1 MTGGWRAGD
10 TVAGD
15 DARRLV
21 ADQIEQHS
29 AGLHAALAKFDRQ
42 SAFSAWFETI
52 RAVEELINLPRFGL
66 KEPWLWEAL
75 LDLPIDTTREPR
87 RFRVLHHHIVYQFGE
102 TFAQRFTTLL
112 LQAAAI
118 GMSFAMHDI
127 QSSRGAFRS
136 IGAVINYLQ
145 SRRRHLVSLLYTL
158 PQAANGQQ
166 AVPQIDTLNQFLPL
180 VEINGA
186 TLTGLYQ
193 KAMLVE
199 VFKDYTLHFRDNDF
213 CGSHEYPILDRMHL
227 EPERTSIIDM
237 QPLEPALVEAVN
249 LEPVSSARLF
259 SAAELR
265 NDIRLMEAA
274 YAEFDL
280 AGSEFRFAAAFA
292 RHIAD
297 LAEDDYW
304 VRLSRRKFE
313 RVASALRLP
322 QALRQAL
329 VHRAGSYTENTN
341 SYAPLIEIDGQLTGT
356 VALLSR
362 FLYYWRNVCLY
373 KNRRYQIRSG
383 YIFEKAVSE
392 ELEQQGFSLT
402 PVKRINHKEFD
413 VVTIRD
419 GIIFNIQCKN
429 NLVDVTKLEAN
440 VRLFARYNRARS
452 ASYERAL
459 RKEVNRESL
468 LLNELGLARVEHL
481 VVSRFPVATDNPR
494 IISYSQIGDIGAIAA
509 ALAHRQT

>member
-1 MTGGWRAGD
+1 MTGRWRAGE
-10 TVAGD
+10 TVTGD
-15 DARRLV
+15 DARRIV

-75 LDLPIDTTREPR
+75 LDLPLDMRREPR
-87 RFRVLHHHIVYQFGE
+87 RFRVLHHYIVYQFGE
-102 TFAQRFTTLL
+102 AFASRLTSLL
-112 LQAAAI
+112 LQTMAV
-118 GMSFAMHDI
+118 GMAFASHRI
-127 QSSRGAFRS
+127 ESTRGAFQS
-136 IGAVINYLQ
+136 IGSAIDYFQ

-158 PQAANGQQ
+158 PGVASGQQ
-166 AVPQIDTLNQFLPL
+166 SVPQIDTLNQFLPL

-193 KAMLVE
+193 KAMLAE
-199 VFKDYTLHFRDNDF
+199 VFKDYTLQFRDNDF
-213 CGSHEYPILDRMHL
+213 CGSHEFPMLDRMHL

-237 QPLEPALVEAVN
+237 QQIDPATVKAAN

-265 NDIRLMEAA
+265 NDIRLMETA

-280 AGSEFRFAAAFA
+280 AGSEFRFAALFA

-304 VRLSRRKFE
+304 VRFSRRKFE
-313 RVASALRLP
+313 RIASALRLP
-322 QALRQAL
+322 KTLRQAL
-329 VHRAGSYTENTN
+329 IHRPGSYTENTN

-413 VVTIRD
+413 VVTIRE

-429 NLVDVTKLEAN
+429 NMVDVTKLEAD

-468 LLNELGLARVEHL
+468 LLKELGLARVEHL

-494 IISYSQIGDIGAIAA
+494 VISYSRIGDIGPIAA
-509 ALAHRQT
+509 ALARHQI